1 MKGGSKLGIMR
12 FSSSDFNTL
21 SVLKFEKELLMIRL
35 QDTEHRTSSML
46 QAPSDNQIVLEWID
60 KRIREI
66 EK

>member
-35 QDTEHRTSSML
+35 QDTEHQTSSMIRI
-46 QAPSDNQIVLEWID
+46 PSNNQIVLEWID
-60 KRIREI
+60 KRIIEI